1 MYNIPGNK
9 ANIEK
14 SKRIEI
20 IQNISPDNR
29 IKLEIS
35 NIKIAGKSQNVWGL
49 KSTVLSSTRVI
60 ERKSQEKLKVFWN
73 KN

>member
-60 ERKSQEKLKVFWN
+60 ERKSQEKLKVF
-73 KN
+73 

>member
-1 MYNIPGNK
+1 MQCLH
-9 ANIEK
+9 
-14 SKRIEI
+14 S
-20 IQNISPDNR
+20 DHNR

-60 ERKSQEKLKVFWN
+60 ERKSQEKLKVF
-73 KN
+73 